1 MNVDEFQALKRREE
15 EKRERCWDPLQRW
28 LALQETITWAESQAT
43 VQRNTPK
50 KCLERERAILAAMA
64 QIRPPTPQPSS

>member
-1 MNVDEFQALKRREE
+1 MSDEFQALKRREE

-28 LALQETITWAESQAT
+28 IALQETITWAESQST

-50 KCLERERAILAAMA
+50 KCLALERTKLSAMA
-64 QIRPPTPQPSS
+64 QTVLPKLQ